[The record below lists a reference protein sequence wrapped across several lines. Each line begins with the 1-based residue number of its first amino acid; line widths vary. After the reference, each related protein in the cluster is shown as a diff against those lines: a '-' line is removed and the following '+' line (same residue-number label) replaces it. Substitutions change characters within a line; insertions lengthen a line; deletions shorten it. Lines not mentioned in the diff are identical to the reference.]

1 MNILII
7 CLFIAILLP
16 YFLKLIVAYYMKKE
30 GSYDNHYPREQ
41 QARLKGIGARA
52 VAAHQNG
59 FESLLVFATAALT
72 ALATG
77 HVGTNIQ
84 LLAVIYII
92 LRVIY
97 NILYLKNLASM
108 RSLVWFVGIVCCL
121 TILLSCMT

>member
-1 MNILII
+1 MNTLII

-16 YFLKLIVAYYMKKE
+16 YILKLIVAYYIAQE
-30 GSYDNHYPREQ
+30 GAYDNHHPREQ

-52 VAAHQNG
+52 LGAHQNG
-59 FESLLVFATAALT
+59 FESLLVFATAVLT

-77 HVGTNIQ
+77 HVGANIQ

-92 LRVIY
+92 SRVIY

-108 RSLVWFVGIVCCL
+108 RSLIWFVGIVCCL
-121 TILLSCMT
+121 AILLSCLA